1 MKVVT
6 PEGYTFVTKFQ
17 EDNSHKVLRSV
28 DFFSIKFDEIFFDTV
43 CWGPPST
50 ILFRARTNTLQLNDR
65 NRHRNKEIHCEACG
79 NLEEKED
86 LYHFMLHCPAYI
98 KERSTIQ
105 QLQQPYIED
114 EKQILGTFLFEKTHI
129 DKKKED
135 LYQLWRARQRRLKTT
150 RA

>member
-1 MKVVT
+1 MV
-6 PEGYTFVTKFQ
+6 
-17 EDNSHKVLRSV
+17 
-28 DFFSIKFDEIFFDTV
+28 
-43 CWGPPST
+43 
-50 ILFRARTNTLQLNDR
+50 
-65 NRHRNKEIHCEACG
+65 
-79 NLEEKED
+79 
-86 LYHFMLHCPAYI
+86 HCPAYI